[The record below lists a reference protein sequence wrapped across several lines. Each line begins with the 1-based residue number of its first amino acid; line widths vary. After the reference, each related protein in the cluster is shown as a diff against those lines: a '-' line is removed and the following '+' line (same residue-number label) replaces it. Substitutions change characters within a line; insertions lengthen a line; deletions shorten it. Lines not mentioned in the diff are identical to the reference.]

1 MTHGDEDDNT
11 SDSEDTTESTAE
23 RYWATNDA
31 LAGVLVVALVGFTAW
46 FVYDAGEVPLWLASA
61 FTLSALTAVVW
72 AFGKGAF
79 SAAADAVSNE

>member
-1 MTHGDEDDNT
+1 MPQD
-11 SDSEDTTESTAE
+11 EDTTESTDE

-46 FVYDAGEVPLWLASA
+46 YVYDTGDVPLWLATS

-79 SAAADAVSNE
+79 SAAADAVSDK